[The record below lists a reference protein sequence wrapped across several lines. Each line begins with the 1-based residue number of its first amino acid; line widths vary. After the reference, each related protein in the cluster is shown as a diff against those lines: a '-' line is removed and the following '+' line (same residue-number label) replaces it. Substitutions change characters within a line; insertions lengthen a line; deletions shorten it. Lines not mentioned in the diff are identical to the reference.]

1 MGYMGL
7 GMQKW
12 IYGMRARAP
21 FSIQR
26 KKSFTALP
34 TYSRKFKIQPSKP
47 RPTYDFGI
55 IFGFVLGFVMLLCI
69 PNLEQSFKQ
78 HQNKVQL
85 LSLQED
91 DKAFNFLMK
100 SGENRL
106 AKGKISAAYSEFQL
120 AYAIR
125 PQDKKLQELMHVTS
139 EQLCLE
145 D

>member
-1 MGYMGL
+1 MGL

-21 FSIQR
+21 FSMQR

-34 TYSRKFKIQPSKP
+34 TYSRKFKIQPSKQ
-47 RPTYDFGI
+47 RPIYDFGI
-55 IFGFVLGFVMLLCI
+55 IFGFVLGFIMLLSI
-69 PNLEQSFKQ
+69 TNLVQSFKQ
-78 HQNKVQL
+78 HQNKVQML
-85 LSLQED
+85 NFQKD
-91 DKAFNFLMK
+91 DWAFNFLMK

-125 PQDKKLQELMHVTS
+125 PHDKKLQELMHVTS
-139 EQLCLE
+139 GQLCLE
-145 D
+145 N